1 MKSLKKALRVL
12 EVFLDTGDREIR
24 LSDLARLSGLNIAT
38 VNRIVSVFVELGYMN
53 QVEKRGRYVLGTRF
67 LNFSAIIKQR
77 SRIRDVA
84 MPHLIKLNKSV
95 GESVA
100 LLNWDGNKLV
110 FIDEIYSRHPLRIVP
125 DPSMILPLYCTGVGK
140 IVLADMTGT
149 ELEEYFHNTDIQ
161 VHTPNTITKL
171 EDLKACLKKVA
182 REGVAYD
189 DEERY
194 LGVRSVG
201 AGIRDAED
209 EIVACVG
216 VSGLSV
222 RLTREKMTEIAPDI
236 KKCAMQISID
246 LGYQGR

>member
-1 MKSLKKALRVL
+1 MKSLEKALRVL
-12 EVFLDTGDREIR
+12 EVFLDTGDREVR

-38 VNRIVSVFVELGYMN
+38 VSRIVSVFVKLGYMN
-53 QVEKRGRYVLGTRF
+53 QLEKRGRYVLGTKF

-77 SRIRDVA
+77 NKIRDIA

-95 GESVA
+95 GESVT

-110 FIDEIYSRHPLRIVP
+110 FIDEVYSRHPLRITP
-125 DPSMILPLYCTGVGK
+125 DPSTALPLYCTGVGK
-140 IVLADMTGT
+140 IVLADMTDT
-149 ELEEYFHNTDIQ
+149 ELEEYFHNADIQ
-161 VHTPNTITKL
+161 AYTPNTVTKL
-171 EDLKACLKKVA
+171 ADLKACLKKIA

-189 DEERY
+189 DEELY
-194 LGVRSVG
+194 LGVRCVG

-216 VSGLSV
+216 VSGPSV
-222 RLTREKMTEIAPDI
+222 RLTRERMMEIAPDV

-246 LGYQGR
+246 LGYQDR